1 MGRLSLKWIDLK
13 KATKKNKKE
22 HKETELDKASIELF
36 NKDIEEEIEKK
47 KKKEQKDMEA
57 LRDSLLQNQKRI
69 IVLKIRKI
77 VCLAVNTLSE
87 KVQMK

>member
-1 MGRLSLKWIDLK
+1 
-13 KATKKNKKE
+13 
-22 HKETELDKASIELF
+22 
-36 NKDIEEEIEKK
+36 
-47 KKKEQKDMEA
+47 MEA